1 MKVVATK
8 PEQKKAKTGLTSKIL
23 LTSTLAPNL
32 LQTKAQNHS
41 WIKRLTIITMLL
53 NLVSKQGQK
62 IGIHH

>member
-32 LQTKAQNHS
+32 LQPKL
-41 WIKRLTIITMLL
+41 RIILGL
-53 NLVSKQGQK
+53 KD
-62 IGIHH
+62 